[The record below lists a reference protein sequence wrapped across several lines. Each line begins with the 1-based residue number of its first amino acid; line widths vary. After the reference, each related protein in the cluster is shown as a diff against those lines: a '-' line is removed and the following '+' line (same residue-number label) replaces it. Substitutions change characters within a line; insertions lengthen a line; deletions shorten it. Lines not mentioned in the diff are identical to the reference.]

1 LTVGQDGILRAVV
14 NRAVAPIGNRHAGYH
29 PAPHAN
35 YHTEAPIHNGDIV
48 TDFVRDILYAFRL
61 IRKAPLFALYVIV
74 PLALGIGLNGAIFL
88 LLDTLLLRPLPVR
101 NPEQLVRLVQIV
113 QNLGPSS
120 YYSYDAFEALERK
133 STSLWDIIGYTDAN
147 TAVRDSSGVSR
158 IRCQIVTGNFFTAL
172 GVQPSYGRIL
182 TSSDALNPAAA
193 PPVVLSYT
201 YWRSQLRRD
210 PAIIGKTITLDDR
223 PFTVVG
229 VMPQRF
235 NGLEAETSPDIFV
248 PLMAASLVSRTNP
261 DANSFRKFEYS
272 LAARLRPGINLKR
285 ARDETAAIV
294 HATMESDRDSMA
306 RKERLELE
314 PIGKGVSLIRP
325 KFASGLILL
334 MSGVGLLLL
343 MICANVGGL
352 LLARASARREETVV
366 RLAIGATTG
375 RLVRQWL
382 TESLVLTAMGTAAG
396 LGIAFVAAPL
406 LVRALPPLRDRGA
419 TLLTLSLDLRPD
431 GRMLAFAIA
440 LCVACALF
448 AGIPAAFQATRA
460 NLQGAL
466 KGARATSRQPLR
478 WMLVALQIGLCTFLL
493 VGAGL
498 LVTTF
503 RQLRA
508 LDPGF
513 DRDHIVT
520 FSLDPEMANYTV
532 PQAVSLRTRLIA
544 AVRDLPEVESASSA
558 MVGLMHGTGI
568 KATVAPEGQ
577 IAPRSDFL
585 NSSLN
590 FISPEYFETMRIPL
604 LAGRNFRPDEP
615 ESKPAHVIVN
625 RAFVHRFFPNVDPIG
640 RRFGIGIEKV
650 VPGEFEIIGVVGD
663 AKYRSLREVI
673 PPTIYNFAYSDP
685 KYVAGFILHVRTKS
699 RPEAVIQSV
708 RRVLSQIDP
717 RLPFYEIRTLSE
729 EVDATLWAERL
740 LAWLS
745 SVFAAVAAVLA
756 SLSVYATLAY
766 AIAQSRRE
774 IGIRVALGARAAD
787 VLRLFSARPMR
798 IAGIGILLGLA
809 GFYAATPAFS
819 SVLYEVSS
827 TDPITVVSAV
837 AAVLVIA
844 LAATVVAVS
853 GALRVDPAIVLRDE

>member
-1 LTVGQDGILRAVV
+1 M
-14 NRAVAPIGNRHAGYH
+14 
-29 PAPHAN
+29 
-35 YHTEAPIHNGDIV
+35 
-48 TDFVRDILYAFRL
+48 TDFVRDILHAFRL

-88 LLDTLLLRPLPVR
+88 LLDTFLLRPLPVR

-113 QNLGPSS
+113 QNLGPRS

-133 STSLWDIIGYTDAN
+133 STSLSDIIGYADAN
-147 TAVRDSSGVSR
+147 TAVRDSTGVSR

-172 GVQPSYGRIL
+172 GVQSLYGRIL
-182 TSSDALNPAAA
+182 TSADSLHPYAA
-193 PPVVLSYT
+193 PPVVLSYVF
-201 YWRSQLRRD
+201 WRSQLQRD
-210 PAIIGKTITLDDR
+210 PAIIGRTIMLDDR

-248 PLMAASLVSRTNP
+248 PLTAASLVSRTNP
-261 DANSFRKFEYS
+261 EANSFRKFEYS
-272 LAARLRPGINLKR
+272 LAARLRPGINLER
-285 ARDETAAIV
+285 ARAETAGIV
-294 HATMESDRDSMA
+294 HAAMEADPDRMA
-306 RKERLELE
+306 REERLELE
-314 PIGKGVSLIRP
+314 PIRKGVSLIRP

-352 LLARASARREETVV
+352 LLARASARREETAV

-382 TESLVLTAMGTAAG
+382 TESLVLTAIGAAAG
-396 LGIAFVAAPL
+396 LCVVFVAGPL

-419 TLLTLSLDLRPD
+419 TLLTLSVDLRPD

-440 LCVACALF
+440 LCVACAVF
-448 AGIPAAFQATRA
+448 AGLPAAFHATRA
-460 NLQGAL
+460 NLQGSL
-466 KGARATSRQPLR
+466 KAARATSKQPLR

-493 VGAGL
+493 AGAGL
-498 LVTTF
+498 LVSTF
-503 RQLRA
+503 RHLRA

-520 FSLDPEMANYTV
+520 FSLDPEMAHYTV
-532 PQAVSLRTRLIA
+532 EQAEALRRRLLA
-544 AVRDLPEVESASSA
+544 AVRNLPEVEAAGSA
-558 MVGLMHGTGI
+558 MLGLMRGTGI
-568 KATVAPEGQ
+568 KTTVAPEGQ
-577 IAPRSDFL
+577 LAPRSDFL
-585 NSSLN
+585 NSSMN

-604 LAGRNFRPDEP
+604 LAGRIFRPDER

-625 RAFVHRFFPNVDPIG
+625 HAFVRRFFPNTDPIG
-640 RRFGIGIEKV
+640 QKFGIGIEKV

-663 AKYRSLREVI
+663 AKYRSLRETV

-685 KYVAGFILHVRTKS
+685 KYVAGFILHVRTKNQ
-699 RPEAVIQSV
+699 PEGLIQSV
-708 RRVLSQIDP
+708 RRALNQIDP
-717 RLPFYEIRTLSE
+717 RLPFYEIRTLAE

-745 SVFAAVAAVLA
+745 SVFAVVAAVLTT
-756 SLSVYATLAY
+756 LGVYATLAY

-787 VLRLFSARPMR
+787 VLRLFSARPLR
-798 IAGIGILLGLA
+798 AAGIGVLVGVA
-809 GFYAATPAFS
+809 GFYAITPAFR

-837 AAVLVIA
+837 AAVLAIA
-844 LAATVVAVS
+844 LGSTLVAVS